1 VFFYE
6 SRPSLSITYLSLCGT
21 FPKELCSEGFVEELL
36 TRFLHRKAVLYM
48 IFRSSLNICNFE
60 IYYADCCPLLKIFVM
75 ISEGDM
81 LNFCNLLASYFML
94 AYVESYFERY
104 RFLSRQL

>member
-1 VFFYE
+1 MFFNE
-6 SRPSLSITYLSLCGT
+6 SRPSLSITYLSLCVT
-21 FPKELCSEGFVEELL
+21 FPKELWCSEGFGEELL

-48 IFRSSLNICNFE
+48 NICNFE

-75 ISEGDM
+75 IFVII
-81 LNFCNLLASYFML
+81 NFCNLLASYFML